1 MTVLSLIA
9 AMDQHHVI
17 GIQNRLPWHLP
28 ADLKHFK
35 KLTMGKPIVMGR
47 TTFESIGKPLPD
59 RRNIIITRNAEF
71 RAPGCDIVHS
81 IEQALALTQQEPE
94 SMIIGGASLY
104 AQTLALAQRLHLTLV
119 HTTLTEGDAFFPSF
133 DWNDWVIVERED
145 HEADERNEFNY
156 SFLTF
161 DKKT

>member
-35 KLTMGKPIVMGR
+35 KLTMGKSIVMGR

-59 RRNIIITRNAEF
+59 RRNIVITRSAEF

-94 SMIIGGASLY
+94 AMIIGGASLY
-104 AQTLALAQRLHLTLV
+104 AQTLPLAQRLYLTLV
-119 HTTLTEGDAFFPSF
+119 HTTLTDGDAFFPSV
-133 DWNDWVIVERED
+133 DWSDWVVVERED
-145 HEADERNEFNY
+145 HEADERNEFDF

>member
-1 MTVLSLIA
+1 MTVVSLIA

-17 GIQNRLPWHLP
+17 GIHNRLPWHLP

-35 KLTMGKPIVMGR
+35 KLTMGKSIVMGR
-47 TTFESIGKPLPD
+47 TTFESIGKPLPN
-59 RRNIIITRNAEF
+59 RRNIVISRNAEF

-81 IEQALALTQQEPE
+81 IEQALTLTQQEPE

-104 AQTLALAQRLHLTLV
+104 AQTLPLAHRLYLTLV
-119 HTTLTEGDAFFPSF
+119 HTTLAEGDAFFPSF
-133 DWNDWVIVERED
+133 GWNDWVIVERED